1 VVELMTKAFAWFEGA
16 SGWANFFGIAT
27 PVVGIFFAI
36 RKKIFRK
43 KTAGF
48 SMSELAENILR
59 SQKPINSKLVAK
71 IAFVDDDISDFPI
84 AELKRAG
91 YQISTYKQVSLADV
105 TDLATYDVIFLD
117 IKGIV
122 KDDPE
127 EGGLKLLTSLRKINP
142 NQKICAVSNKQYDV
156 LATKFFEQADDV
168 AKKPMTAHKC
178 SDLIDQFL
186 TEKFNIDQIEKTINS
201 ESDSLD
207 KARRADFISSVNRLV
222 GSQED
227 LRSTLK
233 LDSSS
238 HPKLY
243 EAAVDLVRL
252 YRHVA

>member
-1 VVELMTKAFAWFEGA
+1 MDELMAQAFAWFEGA
-16 SGWANFFGIAT
+16 SGLANFFGIAT
-27 PVVGIFFAI
+27 PVAGILFAI
-36 RKKIFRK
+36 RKKVFRK
-43 KTAGF
+43 KTTGF
-48 SMSELAENILR
+48 SISEIAENIVR
-59 SQKPINSKLVAK
+59 SQKPVNSKLVGK

-84 AELKRAG
+84 TELKRAG

-105 TDLATYDVIFLD
+105 TGLAKYDVIFLD

-186 TEKFNIDQIEKTINS
+186 IEKFNMDQIVRLINS

-207 KARRADFISSVNRLV
+207 KARRADFIGSVNGLV

-227 LRSTLK
+227 PRSTLK

-238 HPKLY
+238 YPKLY
-243 EAAVDLVRL
+243 EATVDLVRI